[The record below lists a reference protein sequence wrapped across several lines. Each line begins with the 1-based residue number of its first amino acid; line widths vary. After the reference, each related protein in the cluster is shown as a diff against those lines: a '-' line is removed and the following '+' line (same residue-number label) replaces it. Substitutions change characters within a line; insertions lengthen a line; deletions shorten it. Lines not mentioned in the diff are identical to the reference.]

1 MPPVSAAVAA
11 QVLQADPPC
20 PSGYIVIDIATYM
33 DGDAAY
39 LRSDWLP
46 LLPALSYVTLI
57 PSGESG
63 LPKTF
68 LRCDPSVWGRR
79 IRTYLSHGYT
89 LLVANP
95 KEINLILAPNM
106 PQAMLETF
114 RHTCYAVLAKN
125 TCSKSPWLR

>member
-20 PSGYIVIDIATYM
+20 PSGYIVTDITKYVDLSS
-33 DGDAAY
+33 DGEAAY
-39 LRSDWLP
+39 LRADWMP
-46 LLPALSYVTLI
+46 LLPALSYVTLV

-63 LPKTF
+63 LPMIF

-79 IRTYLSHGYT
+79 LRSYLSHGYT

-95 KEINLILAPNM
+95 KEINQILAPSM
-106 PQAMLETF
+106 PPAMMHRLQAWG
-114 RHTCYAVLAKN
+114 RA
-125 TCSKSPWLR
+125 RRG

>member
-20 PSGYIVIDIATYM
+20 PSGYIVIDITTYM

-57 PSGESG
+57 PSG
-63 LPKTF
+63 
-68 LRCDPSVWGRR
+68 
-79 IRTYLSHGYT
+79 
-89 LLVANP
+89 
-95 KEINLILAPNM
+95 
-106 PQAMLETF
+106 
-114 RHTCYAVLAKN
+114 
-125 TCSKSPWLR
+125 